1 MAKTP
6 KTAWKPGQS
15 GNPSGRRPGTGQLA
29 KLRETIATSIPELL
43 ENLIEKARGGDVQAA
58 RLLLER
64 VLPPVRAAEAVQ
76 PLTLPDGSLTDQGR
90 AVLRAVADGVL
101 APGQGAQLLSGIAGL
116 ARVAELDEI
125 ARRLDAL
132 EGKTDGQH

>member
-15 GNPSGRRPGTGQLA
+15 GNPSGRKPGTGQLA

-90 AVLRAVADGVL
+90 AVLRAVAEGVL

-116 ARVAELDEI
+116 ARVTELDEI

-132 EGKTDGQH
+132 EGKTDDQH

>member
-43 ENLIEKARGGDVQAA
+43 ENLIEKARGSDVQAA